1 MEAIRDFCEK
11 VFYFCLFL
19 KVRILG
25 NVSVYRELT
34 LVDIVW
40 YEYCSYAEAEKYARV
55 CINPNPP

>member
-19 KVRILG
+19 KVRIFG

-40 YEYCSYAEAEKYARV
+40 YEYCSYA
-55 CINPNPP
+55 